1 MKQKLITSFREEL
14 AKIAPQSSIKF
25 IRDIAVDEL
34 VLLSIKAL
42 YLYTRKSKGSKI
54 AFTETAVAVGK
65 DIRAYCGLRKDT
77 GNAVKVGAFVI
88 YVYQQAGLLSIELSN
103 GKRHATYFINVLDDD
118 ALNEIWEDVPT
129 ERTEKLP
136 SPEPYAP
143 WETARHPTGATLV
156 KTRSKK
162 VLSKLNAKAY
172 PIIFDAVNRAQKVG
186 WRINADVLD
195 VFDWALKH
203 KAEAFSDIWEMES
216 AEARASKIRE
226 AKAILSIAKR
236 FKDSEF
242 YHYTVVVKPCELRGQ
257 L

>member
-1 MKQKLITSFREEL
+1 M
-14 AKIAPQSSIKF
+14 
-25 IRDIAVDEL
+25 
-34 VLLSIKAL
+34 
-42 YLYTRKSKGSKI
+42 
-54 AFTETAVAVGK
+54 
-65 DIRAYCGLRKDT
+65 
-77 GNAVKVGAFVI
+77 
-88 YVYQQAGLLSIELSN
+88 
-103 GKRHATYFINVLDDD
+103 
-118 ALNEIWEDVPT
+118 
-129 ERTEKLP
+129 
-136 SPEPYAP
+136 
-143 WETARHPTGATLV
+143 
-156 KTRSKK
+156 
-162 VLSKLNAKAY
+162 LSKLNAKAY

-242 YHYTVVVKPCELRGQ
+242 YHYTVVVKPCELRGR